1 MKKVSVIVTCFNK
14 APYLEDCLN
23 SVLNSTYQNLEI
35 VSFNDASTDNSIDIL
50 KEYENKYEQ
59 VKVID
64 SKTNRGVIYA
74 RNYSIDKCSGEYILP
89 LDADDMIAT
98 TYIEKA
104 VNILESS
111 KKIGVVYCK
120 ALSIRNNQTEQF
132 KLDPFDKDLM
142 LFKNV
147 VFNCALMRKSDFIKV
162 GQYNENMYIGD
173 EDYDLW
179 LSFIERGFDF
189 YRIDE
194 HLFTYRDV
202 HSSRSS
208 KSKINQNLVKKQL
221 ILNHSDL
228 FFNNST
234 FVNNAFTIKNLFYKK
249 RFHLYKLLFILSAV
263 VNTVLLVLFLLQR

>member
-23 SVLNSTYQNLEI
+23 SALKSTYQNLEI
-35 VSFNDASTDNSIDIL
+35 VCFNDASTDDSLNIL
-50 KEYENKYEQ
+50 KDYENKYEQ

-89 LDADDMIAT
+89 LDADDMIAP

-104 VNILESS
+104 VKVLEDNDS
-111 KKIGVVYCK
+111 IGIVYCN
-120 ALSIRNNQTEQF
+120 ALCIRNGQLGSF
-132 KLDPFDKDLM
+132 KIDKFDKDIL

-147 VFNCALMRKSDFIKV
+147 IFNCALFRKSDFIKV
-162 GQYNENMYIGD
+162 GQYNVNMCIGE

-179 LSFIERGFDF
+179 LSFLEHGFDF

-194 HLFTYRDV
+194 SLFIYRNV
-202 HSSRSS
+202 INSRSS
-208 KSKINQNLVKKQL
+208 QSQKNQNSVKKQL
-221 ILNHSDL
+221 VLNHSDL

-234 FVNNAFTIKNLFYKK
+234 FVTNAFTYKNVFYKK
-249 RFHLYKLLFILSAV
+249 RFHLYKLLFILSS
-263 VNTVLLVLFLLQR
+263 VLNISLLILYFLAN

>member
-14 APYLEDCLN
+14 APYLEECLD
-23 SVLNSTYQNLEI
+23 SVLNSTYKNLEI
-35 VSFNDASTDNSIDIL
+35 VCFNDASTDNSIDIL

-64 SKTNRGVIYA
+64 SKTNRGVIFA

-98 TYIEKA
+98 AYIGKA

-120 ALSIRNNQTEQF
+120 ALELTSEIKSC
-132 KLDPFDKDLM
+132 KLDPFDKNRM

-147 VFNCALMRKSDFIKV
+147 VFNCALFRKSDFITV
-162 GQYNENMYIGD
+162 GQYNQNMYMGD

-179 LSFIERGFDF
+179 LSFIEHGFDF
-189 YRIDE
+189 YRIE
-194 HLFTYRDV
+194 EPLFTYRKVVD
-202 HSSRSS
+202 SRSS
-208 KSKINQNLVKKQL
+208 ISRKNTNNVKKQL
-221 ILNHSDL
+221 VLNHPEL
-228 FFNNST
+228 FINNST

-249 RFHLYKLLFILSAV
+249 RFHLYKLLFIISSV
-263 VNTVLLVLFLLQR
+263 VNLSLLLLFALF